1 MTDGY
6 DNSDVLIVT
15 DQPCSDEWIL
25 DSGCTFHM
33 TLNQEW
39 FDTYKKVDIGS
50 VLMGNDI
57 ACKVVGIGAVRI

>member
-33 TLNQEW
+33 TPNQEW